1 MTVFDYV
8 VLGIVGVSMLLSVLR
23 GIVREII
30 GLAGWVIAFV
40 AANMLS
46 GMVAPHLP
54 AAVSNESMR
63 MLVAFAVV
71 FVAALV
77 VSGLAAMVLSKLI
90 QGLGLGAEDRVLG
103 ACFGLLRGLLIV
115 MVLVLASGLTGL
127 PRDPAWSNAMLSAPL
142 EALAVGIKPWLP
154 QDLSRHITYE

>member
-8 VLGIVGVSMLLSVLR
+8 VLGIVAVSVLLSVLR
-23 GIVREII
+23 GLVREIL

-46 GMVAPHLP
+46 GVLAPHLP
-54 AAVSNESMR
+54 DSVSGESVR

-71 FVAALV
+71 FMVTLAGMAVAA
-77 VSGLAAMVLSKLI
+77 MILSKLV
-90 QGLGLGAEDRVLG
+90 QGMGFGIEDRVLG
-103 ACFGLLRGLLIV
+103 ACFGLVRGMIV
-115 MVLVLASGLTGL
+115 VMALVLAAGLTSL
-127 PRDPAWSNAMLSAPL
+127 PRHPQWTNAMLSAPL
-142 EALAVGIKPWLP
+142 EALAVGMKPWLP